1 MRSTLF
7 RANTQDQNEKTLFW
21 SVLVPFEPLGSRFVH
36 CRHVDCVFRVSLKN
50 GSIWPGIDIERDSSS
65 VFFVCMYIQF
75 FKKLYVRRSEEK
87 VHTYNFLEILTKIML
102 ESALRKKKISKV
114 YLKVSKFSAC
124 GGQSTFT
131 MNTFIDLGYRGPK
144 WCNILKI
151 SQKLY
156 VRQKPNKKHCFRPS
170 WQKKVRRQQPSTSWQ
185 NSKQGTC
192 IGDTDSSKNTAMSFS
207 TDAFN

>member
-1 MRSTLF
+1 MFGLAF
-7 RANTQDQNEKTLFW
+7 PFKGLHHCVAN
-21 SVLVPFEPLGSRFVH
+21 LVWV
-36 CRHVDCVFRVSLKN
+36 
-50 GSIWPGIDIERDSSS
+50 S

-87 VHTYNFLEILTKIML
+87 VHTYKFLEILTKIML

-131 MNTFIDLGYRGPK
+131 MNKFIDPGYRGPK

-151 SQKLY
+151 SKKLY
-156 VRQKPNKKHCFRPS
+156 VLQKTNKKTLIRH
-170 WQKKVRRQQPSTSWQ
+170 VRLVGFTPNIQ
-185 NSKQGTC
+185 
-192 IGDTDSSKNTAMSFS
+192 I
-207 TDAFN
+207 